1 MTLKT
6 SLDTFKQLPEDALSV
21 TQLILSVKTNL
32 ESKYRSIKVV
42 GEVSSFK
49 AWRSGHWY
57 FDLKDEESVLPAVMF
72 KYNCSKIRFEVQDG
86 MQILI
91 TGRVSVYA
99 PQCKIQVMVESM
111 EPIGAGALALA
122 FEQLK
127 KKLDNEG
134 LFATR
139 HKIALPTFPLC
150 VGLVTSPQGAAI
162 QDMLRILTNR
172 MPIIKVL
179 LAPVR
184 VQGQGSANEISS
196 AISQLDNSY
205 LCDVIIVG
213 RGGGSL
219 EDLWSFNEEIVARAI
234 YNCKTPIVSAVGHE
248 TDFSIADFVADIRC
262 ATPTHAAQ
270 IVVPELND
278 ITNNLEAIRQKMH
291 RYMKSLLGQ
300 KHLQL
305 EKTAKKIKEP
315 RLVLLQ
321 LMQRIDEAAMKLERN
336 LLNLFKRKKHALN
349 EINLRLL
356 KVSLNKKHAA
366 EVQKLNLLQHKMQT
380 ALSSNFKKL
389 QDRTALSEA
398 KLIALSPL
406 AVLSRGYALIYKTNN
421 KGEQTIVAKVAEVK
435 TNDLVKARLSDGT
448 IDVIV
453 Q

>member
-32 ESKYRSIKVV
+32 ESKYRSVKVI

-72 KYNCSKIRFEVQDG
+72 KYNCSKVRFEVQDG
-86 MQILI
+86 MQVLI
-91 TGRVSVYA
+91 TGRISVYA
-99 PQCKIQVMVESM
+99 PQCKIQVMVESI

-127 KKLDNEG
+127 NKLEVEG
-134 LFATR
+134 LFATT
-139 HKIALPTFPLC
+139 HKISLPTFPLC
-150 VGLVTSPQGAAI
+150 VGLVTSPQGAAV

-172 MPIIKVL
+172 MPMIKVL

-196 AISQLDNSY
+196 AISQLDNSN

-270 IVVPELND
+270 MVVPDLSD
-278 ITNNLEAIRQKMH
+278 ITNNIEAISQKMH
-291 RYMKSLLGQ
+291 RHMKALLGQ
-300 KHLQL
+300 KSLQL
-305 EKTAKKIKEP
+305 EKIAKKIKEP

-321 LMQRIDEAAMKLERN
+321 LMQRVDEVAMKLERN

-349 EINLRLL
+349 QINLRLL

-366 EVQKLNLLQHKMQT
+366 EAQKLSVLQHRIQT
-380 ALSSNFKKL
+380 ALTNNLKKL
-389 QDRTALSEA
+389 QERTELNKA
-398 KLIALSPL
+398 KLIALS
-406 AVLSRGYALIYKTNN
+406 
-421 KGEQTIVAKVAEVK
+421 
-435 TNDLVKARLSDGT
+435 
-448 IDVIV
+448 
-453 Q
+453 